1 MGWNSEDKRVLD
13 LVQSQP
19 VTDWLIKWSQGD
31 ESALEK
37 LTPYVYEELRRLAK
51 NYLRNERPDHT
62 LQATALVHEA
72 YLRLQDVSGVEWK
85 HRGQFVAM
93 AAQMMRRIL
102 VDYARKHSAEKR
114 GGGEI
119 KLSLSRA
126 ERTPVSRDVDL
137 VALDEALMSL
147 VEEYP
152 RQAKVV
158 ELLFFGGLSA
168 QESADVLSASGVETS
183 LRTVERDWRFARAWL
198 HQEISN

>member
-1 MGWNSEDKRVLD
+1 VLD

-31 ESALEK
+31 ESALEQ
-37 LTPYVYEELRRLAK
+37 LTPYVYEELRRLARS
-51 NYLRNERPDHT
+51 YLRNERPDHT

-85 HRGQFVAM
+85 HRGQFVAL

-119 KLSLSRA
+119 KLPLSRA

-137 VALDEALMSL
+137 VALDEALRRL
-147 VEEYP
+147 AGEYP
-152 RQAKVV
+152 RQAEVV

-168 QESADVLSASGVETS
+168 QETADVLSASGVEIS

-198 HQEISN
+198 HQEISKN

>member
-1 MGWNSEDKRVLD
+1 VLE

-19 VTDWLIKWSQGD
+19 VTDWLTEWSQGD

-37 LTPYVYEELRRLAK
+37 LTPYVYEELRRLAR

-72 YLRLQDVSGVEWK
+72 YLRLQDVTGVEWR
-85 HRGQFVAM
+85 HRGQFVAV

-119 KLSLSRA
+119 KLPLSRA
-126 ERTPVSRDVDL
+126 GRTPVSRDVDL
-137 VALDEALMSL
+137 VALDEALMRL
-147 VEEYP
+147 AGEYP
-152 RQAKVV
+152 RQAQVV

-168 QESADVLSASGVETS
+168 QETADVMSASGVEIS

-198 HQEISN
+198 HQEMSNS

>member
-1 MGWNSEDKRVLD
+1 MLD

-19 VTDWLIKWSQGD
+19 VTEWLIKWSHGD
-31 ESALEK
+31 ESALVK
-37 LTPYVYEELRRLAK
+37 LTPYVYEEMRRLARS
-51 NYLRNERPDHT
+51 YLRNERPDHT

-72 YLRLQDVSGVEWK
+72 YLRLQEVTGIEWK
-85 HRGQFVAM
+85 GRGQFVAL

-102 VDYARKHSAEKR
+102 VDYARKQSAEKR

-119 KLSLSRA
+119 KLPLSRA
-126 ERTPVSRDVDL
+126 ERTAEKKDMDL
-137 VALDEALMSL
+137 VALDEALKQL

-152 RQAKVV
+152 RPAQVV

-168 QESADVLSASGVETS
+168 QEAADVLSASGGEIS

-198 HQEISN
+198 HQEISKK

>member
-1 MGWNSEDKRVLD
+1 MLD
-13 LVQSQP
+13 LIQSQP
-19 VTDWLIKWSQGD
+19 VTDWLIRWSQGD

-37 LTPYVYEELRRLAK
+37 LTPYVYEELRRLARS
-51 NYLRNERPDHT
+51 YLRNERPDHT

-72 YLRLQDVSGVEWK
+72 YLRLQDVSGIEWK
-85 HRGQFVAM
+85 HRGQFVAL

-137 VALDEALMSL
+137 VALDEALMRL

-152 RQAKVV
+152 RQAQVV

-168 QESADVLSASGVETS
+168 QETAEVLSASGVEIS

-198 HQEISN
+198 HQEISKN

>member
-1 MGWNSEDKRVLD
+1 VLD
-13 LVQSQP
+13 LIQSQP
-19 VTDWLIKWSQGD
+19 VTDWLVKWSQGD

-37 LTPYVYEELRRLAK
+37 LTPYVYEEMRRLAK
-51 NYLRNERPDHT
+51 GYLRNERPDHT

-85 HRGQFVAM
+85 HRGQFVAV

-102 VDYARKHSAEKR
+102 VDHARKHSAQKR

-119 KLSLSRA
+119 KLPLSRA
-126 ERTPVSRDVDL
+126 ARTPVKSDVDL
-137 VALDEALMSL
+137 VALDEALMRL
-147 VEEYP
+147 AEEYP
-152 RQAKVV
+152 RQAQVV

-168 QESADVLSASGVETS
+168 QESADVLSASGVEIS

-198 HQEISN
+198 HQEISKN

>member
-1 MGWNSEDKRVLD
+1 VLD

-31 ESALEK
+31 ESALEQ
-37 LTPYVYEELRRLAK
+37 LTPYVYEELRRLARS
-51 NYLRNERPDHT
+51 YLRNERPDHT

-85 HRGQFVAM
+85 HRGQFVAL

-119 KLSLSRA
+119 KLPLSRA

-137 VALDEALMSL
+137 VALDEALMRL
-147 VEEYP
+147 AGEYP
-152 RQAKVV
+152 RQAQVV

-168 QESADVLSASGVETS
+168 QETADVLSASGVEIS
-183 LRTVERDWRFARAWL
+183 LRTVERDWKFARAWL
-198 HQEISN
+198 HQEIQKN

>member
-1 MGWNSEDKRVLD
+1 MLD

-19 VTDWLIKWSQGD
+19 VTDWLIQWSQGD

-37 LTPYVYEELRRLAK
+37 LTPYVYEELRRLARS
-51 NYLRNERPDHT
+51 YLRNERPDHT

-85 HRGQFVAM
+85 HRGQFVAL

-119 KLSLSRA
+119 KLPLSRA

-137 VALDEALMSL
+137 VALDEALMML
-147 VEEYP
+147 AGEYP
-152 RQAKVV
+152 RQAQVV

-168 QESADVLSASGVETS
+168 QETADVLSASGVEIS

-198 HQEISN
+198 HQEMSNN

>member
-1 MGWNSEDKRVLD
+1 VLD

-19 VTDWLIKWSQGD
+19 VTDWLIEWSQGD

-37 LTPYVYEELRRLAK
+37 LTPYVYEEMRCLARS
-51 NYLRNERPDHT
+51 YLRNERPDHT

-72 YLRLQDVSGVEWK
+72 YLRLQEVNGIGWK
-85 HRGQFVAM
+85 GRGQFVAL

-119 KLSLSRA
+119 KLPLSRA
-126 ERTPVSRDVDL
+126 ERTPVSRDADL
-137 VALDEALMSL
+137 VALDEALKRL
-147 VEEYP
+147 AEEYS
-152 RQAKVV
+152 RQAQVV

-168 QESADVLSASGVETS
+168 QETADVLSASGVEIS
-183 LRTVERDWRFARAWL
+183 VRTVERDWRFARAWL
-198 HQEISN
+198 HQEISKN

>member
-1 MGWNSEDKRVLD
+1 MLD

-19 VTDWLIKWSQGD
+19 VTDWLIKWGQGD

-37 LTPYVYEELRRLAK
+37 LTPYVYEELRRLARS
-51 NYLRNERPDHT
+51 YLRNERPDHT

-85 HRGQFVAM
+85 HRGQFVAV

-102 VDYARKHSAEKR
+102 VDYARQHSAEKR
-114 GGGEI
+114 GGRENN
-119 KLSLSRA
+119 LPLSRA
-126 ERTPVSRDVDL
+126 ERTPVKLDTDL
-137 VALDEALMSL
+137 LALHEALKQLAKES
-147 VEEYP
+147 P
-152 RQAKVV
+152 RQAQVV

-168 QESADVLSASGVETS
+168 QETADVLSASGVEIS

-198 HQEISN
+198 HQEISRP

>member
-1 MGWNSEDKRVLD
+1 MLD

-31 ESALEK
+31 ESALEQ
-37 LTPYVYEELRRLAK
+37 LTPYVYEELRRLARS
-51 NYLRNERPDHT
+51 YLRNERPDHT

-85 HRGQFVAM
+85 HRGQFVAL

-119 KLSLSRA
+119 KLPLSRA

-137 VALDEALMSL
+137 VALDEALRRL
-147 VEEYP
+147 AGEYP
-152 RQAKVV
+152 RQAEVV

-168 QESADVLSASGVETS
+168 QETADVLSASGVEIS

-198 HQEISN
+198 HQEISKN

>member
-1 MGWNSEDKRVLD
+1 MLD

-19 VTDWLIKWSQGD
+19 VTDWLIQWSQGD

-37 LTPYVYEELRRLAK
+37 LTPYVYEELRRLARS
-51 NYLRNERPDHT
+51 YLRNERPDHT

-72 YLRLQDVSGVEWK
+72 YLRLQDVSGIEWK
-85 HRGQFVAM
+85 NRGQFVAL

-119 KLSLSRA
+119 KLPLSRA
-126 ERTPVSRDVDL
+126 ERTPVSRDVNL
-137 VALDEALMSL
+137 VALDEALMRL
-147 VEEYP
+147 AGEYP
-152 RQAKVV
+152 RQAQVV
-158 ELLFFGGLSA
+158 ELLFFGGLCA
-168 QESADVLSASGVETS
+168 QETADVLSASGVEIS

-198 HQEISN
+198 HQEISKN